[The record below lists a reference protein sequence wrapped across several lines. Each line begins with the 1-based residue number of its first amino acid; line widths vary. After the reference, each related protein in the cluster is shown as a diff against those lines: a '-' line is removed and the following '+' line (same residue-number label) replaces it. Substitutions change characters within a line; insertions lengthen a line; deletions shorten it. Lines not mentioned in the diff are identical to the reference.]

1 MAQQQGYMAT
11 DLRWVSLLLKGLRAY
26 VYQFQWRRLQ
36 KDPYAALASLC
47 QKYRG

>member
-1 MAQQQGYMAT
+1 MVQQQGYNGHRPAVGQ
-11 DLRWVSLLLKGLRAY
+11 LAFEGSRAH
-26 VYQFQWRRLQ
+26 VYQFQWRRVQ